1 MRYKNTIL
9 IASVLLLLAGVGF
22 SQPLIAP
29 KGIVNAAASLTPAG
43 LPGGSI
49 ARGSLFSVFGSR
61 LGPATGVSASAFPL
75 GTTLSGVSMKITQ
88 GSVSVDAIPVFVN
101 STQINAIMP
110 SNAPLG
116 TSSMVITYNNAAGP
130 PAPVQIVNSAV
141 GIFSVPGGGIG
152 PGVFLNFVT
161 QENQPVNAPGVTAKR
176 GQVITMYAT
185 GLGPVPYSDA
195 MPASAGNLLTPVE
208 IFVGGKLANKLYTG
222 RAPGIAAE
230 DQMVFEIPADAPLG
244 CWVPVQVRT
253 EGQVVSNSV
262 SMAISAGGEACS
274 ESANVLAKPLI
285 SGSKTG
291 IVALYRVDQQH
302 GRGRTKYDD
311 VLDFGAVTLRQD
323 LGGAFAFNPLFS
335 LPPAGSCTVYAGSID
350 FFGGNNPLLTAP
362 SGKYLSGGANFSLIT
377 PKGARAIAGPKVGPV
392 NITTLGGNFPGTY
405 APRRTPVLDSG
416 TAFQLNG
423 DGGADVGP
431 IRASFSVS
439 AALTWTNRNQIADV
453 DRSQPLTINWTG
465 APAGQTVLIIGSN
478 SDISLN
484 SNVMFVCTAEAAA
497 GTFAVPSQILQALP
511 ASRASLIQS
520 KGILY
525 VGNAPLGNPSTFTA
539 TGLDLGV
546 VMPILL
552 SGKDL
557 NFK

>member
-1 MRYKNTIL
+1 
-9 IASVLLLLAGVGF
+9 
-22 SQPLIAP
+22 
-29 KGIVNAAASLTPAG
+29 
-43 LPGGSI
+43 
-49 ARGSLFSVFGSR
+49 
-61 LGPATGVSASAFPL
+61 
-75 GTTLSGVSMKITQ
+75 MKVTQ
-88 GSVSVDAIPVFVN
+88 GSISVDAIPLFVN

-116 TSSMVITYNNAAGP
+116 TSSLVVTYNNATGP
-130 PAPVQIVNSAV
+130 PSPVQIVNSAV

-161 QENQPVNAPGVTAKR
+161 QENQPVNAPGVSAKR

-185 GLGPVPYSDA
+185 GLGPVGYSDTI
-195 MPASAGNLLTPVE
+195 PASAGDLPTPVE

-253 EGQVVSNSV
+253 EGRVVSNSV
-262 SMAISAGGEACS
+262 TMAIAADGGACS
-274 ESANVLAKPLI
+274 EPGNALAKPLI

-291 IVALYRVDQQH
+291 LVALYRLDQQH
-302 GRGRTKYDD
+302 GRGRTKYED
-311 VLDFGAVTLRQD
+311 VLDFGTVTLRQD
-323 LGGAFAFNPLFS
+323 LGGPFAFNPLFS

-350 FFGGNNPLLTAP
+350 FFGGTNPLLTAP
-362 SGKYLSGGANFSLIT
+362 SGKYLNGGANFSLIT
-377 PKGARAIAGPKVGPV
+377 PKGGRAIAGPKVGPV
-392 NITTLGGNFPGTY
+392 NVATLGGNFPGTY
-405 APRRTPVLDSG
+405 TPRQTPVLDSG
-416 TAFQLNG
+416 TTFQLNG

-431 IRASFSVS
+431 IRASFAVT
-439 AALTWTNRNQIADV
+439 AALTWTNRNQITEV
-453 DRSQPLTINWTG
+453 NRSQPLTINWAG
-465 APAGQTVLIIGSN
+465 APAGQTVLIMGSN
-478 SDISLN
+478 SDIPLN
-484 SNVMFVCTAEAAA
+484 SNAMFVCTADAAA
-497 GTFAVPSQILQALP
+497 GTFSVPSQILQSLP
-511 ASRASLIQS
+511 ASRTSVIQS
-520 KGILY
+520 KGIVY